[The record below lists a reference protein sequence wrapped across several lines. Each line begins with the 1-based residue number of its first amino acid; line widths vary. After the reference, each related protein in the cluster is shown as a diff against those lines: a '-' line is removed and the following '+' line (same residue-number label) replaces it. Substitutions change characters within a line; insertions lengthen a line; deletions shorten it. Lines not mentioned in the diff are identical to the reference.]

1 MEVACSCQRVRV
13 GARLAAEAC
22 RPGAGTT
29 GPVGQNMGSGHFWAV
44 CCVWVAGLE
53 VLSGAAPRG
62 PVEMTVRVWRPE
74 DGLPDR
80 TVTAVWQTRDGYLW
94 VGTPKGLARFDGVRF
109 RAVRPWGS
117 EAGEPLA
124 VTVLCEDG
132 QGRLWVGTQGSGLFV
147 WEGEGLRPVAL
158 PVAPSVPIHTVTAMD
173 NGTVWVGTGAGLVEW
188 RNGRSHLFSVADGL
202 PHDTVSQVSLARNGD
217 LWITTAGGICQLQ
230 GGRIRPVRFEAEST
244 GRSPEFL
251 GVYEDRQ
258 GNLWAFGDTYLVNL
272 TEGKRVNYFRSGDVT
287 SVRIWT
293 LWEGRDGRLW
303 IGTSGQGLFYFTGE
317 RFVPLTLRSGTLPND
332 VRALCEDRAGNLW
345 LGTGN
350 SGLVC
355 LSPARVWLHGAE
367 SGLPSGPAILVA
379 SHPSGRLWA
388 GVEGHGLWM
397 RSGDTFQPA
406 GGWWRG
412 AVRNLV
418 SAVAFEGPDVMWV
431 GTAGAGL
438 YEVRPDRV
446 IRYGTADG
454 LVSDD
459 IALVG
464 TDPAGGL
471 WVAPRSGGLQHW
483 NPGDP
488 AGAAETAPVP
498 QERVTALLV
507 EGQEVWVGTES
518 GRLWRRRGGVWREIE
533 PGPWSEP
540 VAIRSFCRGAGERL
554 WVGTDRGLVCWTGR
568 RWLVRSWADAD
579 WVPVRGLQMDAQ
591 GGLWWSTG
599 TSVYQLPPAA
609 VRRWGDGDLKVRP
622 RRWLVPRSRSEG
634 SLRWGWPQSVTGPD
648 GRIWFATESGLVSVQ
663 AEEVPEEFPAPAVWI
678 ESLVV
683 NGEAWPV
690 PRPPPGESRVN
701 GAGHLRLPA
710 SLRSLMVEFTAPLP
724 AGGERVRFQHR
735 LDGFDVDW
743 VDDGPERRV
752 RYGRLPGGHYRLQI
766 RARSEDGSWE
776 SEVTELRL
784 LVPTPFWRSFWGMML
799 WAVLLAGSVAGV
811 VRWLSH
817 RRLRRQLEHLA
828 QQEAMHKERMR
839 IARDMHDE
847 LGSKLTRISF
857 LSERALLET
866 KGTEATAGKLQA
878 IADTS
883 RALLQALDEIVW
895 AVNPSNDSLEHLVS
909 YLAQYATEYFQGT
922 PVECQLRLPRQVP
935 HVPLTAEVRHEV
947 FLACEEALSNV
958 LKHARAT
965 RVHLE
970 MQALNGSLI
979 IRVEDD
985 GQGFEPAA
993 SSHPGQDG
1001 LRNMQRRMSDI
1012 GGYCRVTAR
1021 PGLGTVVE
1029 LGFPLPRADA

>member
-1 MEVACSCQRVRV
+1 M
-13 GARLAAEAC
+13 ARG
-22 RPGAGTT
+22 R
-29 GPVGQNMGSGHFWAV
+29 FWV
-44 CCVWVAGLE
+44 LCCMCWAGL
-53 VLSGAAPRG
+53 GALPAAVPRG

-74 DGLPDR
+74 NGLPDR

-94 VGTPKGLARFDGVRF
+94 VGTPKGLVRFDGVRF
-109 RAVRPWGS
+109 RPLSPSGVAVDG
-117 EAGEPLA
+117 ALG
-124 VTVLCEDG
+124 VTVLCEDRR
-132 QGRLWVGTQGSGLFV
+132 GRLWVGTQSSGLFV
-147 WEGEGLRPVAL
+147 WEGEKLEPVAL
-158 PVAPSVPIHTVTAMD
+158 PVGPSVTVHTVTAGAD
-173 NGTVWVGTGAGLVEW
+173 GTIWVGTGAGLVEW
-188 RNGRSHLFSVADGL
+188 RNGRSRLFTVADGL
-202 PHDTVSQVSLARNGD
+202 PHDTISQVSLARNGD
-217 LWITTAGGICQLQ
+217 LWITTAGGICQWQ

-332 VRALCEDRAGNLW
+332 VRALCEDQAGNLW

-355 LSPARVWLHGAE
+355 LSPTRIWVHGAE
-367 SGLPSGPAILVA
+367 SGLPSGPVILVA
-379 SHPSGRLWA
+379 SHPAGRLWV
-388 GVEGHGLWM
+388 GVEGHGLWV
-397 RSGDTFQPA
+397 RNGDNFQSSS
-406 GGWWRG
+406 GWWRG

-418 SAVAFEGPDVMWV
+418 SAVAFEGPDRMWV

-438 YEVRPDRV
+438 YEIRADRV

-454 LVSDD
+454 LISDE
-459 IALVG
+459 IGLVEV
-464 TDPAGGL
+464 DLRGGL
-471 WVAPRSGGLQHW
+471 WVAPSSGGLQHW
-483 NPGDP
+483 DP
-488 AGAAETAPVP
+488 ASPTGSAGLAAPVS
-498 QERVTALLV
+498 ERVTALMV
-507 EGQEVWVGTES
+507 DGGDVWLGTEH
-518 GRLWRRRGGVWREIE
+518 GRLWRREAGAWKEIS
-533 PGPWSEP
+533 PGPWSES
-540 VAIRSFCRGAGERL
+540 VAIRSLCRGTGERV
-554 WVGTDRGLVCWTGR
+554 WVGTDRGLACWTGL
-568 RWLVRSWADAD
+568 RWLVQTWEEPDL
-579 WVPVRGLQMDAQ
+579 VPVRGLQPDAE

-599 TSVYQLPPAA
+599 RSVYQLSAR
-609 VRRWGDGDLKVRP
+609 VLRRWLEGDSNVRP
-622 RRWLVPRSRSEG
+622 RRWLAAAQRSEDG
-634 SLRWGWPQSVTGPD
+634 LRWGWPQSAATSD
-648 GRIWFATESGLVSVQ
+648 GRLWFATESGLVSVRTEDIPQ
-663 AEEVPEEFPAPAVWI
+663 EHPAPAVRI
-678 ESLVV
+678 ENLVV

-690 PRPPPGESRVN
+690 RRSPEGGTRNHARASQ
-701 GAGHLRLPA
+701 RLPA
-710 SLRSLMVEFTAPLP
+710 NLGSLLVEFTAPLP
-724 AGGERVRFQHR
+724 AEGDRVRFQHR
-735 LDGFDVDW
+735 LEGFDPDW
-743 VDDGPERRV
+743 VDDGPERRI

-776 SEVTELRL
+776 SQVMELAF
-784 LVPTPFWRSFWGMML
+784 LVPTPFWRSIWGMTL
-799 WAVLLAGSVAGV
+799 WAVLLAGTVAGV

-866 KGTEATAGKLQA
+866 KGADPTAGKLQA
-878 IADTS
+878 IATTS

-895 AVNPSNDSLEHLVS
+895 AVNPSNDSVEHLVS

-935 HVPLTAEVRHEV
+935 HVPLSAEVRHEV

-970 MQALNGSLI
+970 MQASQGSLI

-985 GQGFEPAA
+985 GQGFEPPTNPG
-993 SSHPGQDG
+993 PGQDG
-1001 LRNMQRRMSDI
+1001 LRNMHRRMSEI
-1012 GGYCRVTAR
+1012 GGYCRVTGR
-1021 PGLGTVVE
+1021 PGRGTVVE
-1029 LGFPLPRADA
+1029 LSFPLPQPET